1 MRFKIFPGWLLV
13 GAVLVAL
20 MLSGATVIVSSFGI
34 VTAHLTDRFGWSQVT
49 MAGALSVALLATTL
63 AVPLVGLTVDR
74 FGTRRTAIAGS
85 LAFAAVLASAGL
97 MVRSLPGFYGF
108 YALLGVVG
116 AFTNPIVYI
125 AALSAWFDRQRGV
138 ALGLAVAGQGL
149 GGAVLP
155 VGIETIAR
163 QGGWAMA
170 FAGMAVAVVLV
181 AVPLILAFVHDHPA
195 ARGCLPDHGHSRPG
209 GQAGPGGPAGA
220 AAPHGLSL
228 AEALRCRSF
237 WIIMAVLALLGLTT
251 YAYSG
256 HLVAL
261 MRARHIATIGQAAL
275 LASVSGAT
283 MILSRVAFGWLFD
296 RFALP
301 LVGAG
306 GIALCALAQ
315 FLLLR
320 LDHFGPMVLVMGM
333 LFGASMGAETDL
345 LTLLVGRY
353 FGTRALSRIYSW
365 QNVAFLAGAAVG
377 PVLFSA
383 LMQGLGG

>member
-209 GQAGPGGPAGA
+209 GQAGPGGPAGQWRRRPSHDSGFRKVYHQSRA
-220 AAPHGLSL
+220 TPPQPGLEHARGRRRRDAPQLDPTAGDGRPPGLLRSAVATSQKL
-228 AEALRCRSF
+228 QSQTGSGALR
-237 WIIMAVLALLGLTT
+237 AP
-251 YAYSG
+251 
-256 HLVAL
+256 
-261 MRARHIATIGQAAL
+261 RARR
-275 LASVSGAT
+275 
-283 MILSRVAFGWLFD
+283 RV
-296 RFALP
+296 
-301 LVGAG
+301 VG
-306 GIALCALAQ
+306 
-315 FLLLR
+315 
-320 LDHFGPMVLVMGM
+320 
-333 LFGASMGAETDL
+333 E
-345 LTLLVGRY
+345 
-353 FGTRALSRIYSW
+353 
-365 QNVAFLAGAAVG
+365 
-377 PVLFSA
+377 
-383 LMQGLGG
+383 